1 MLVQTIN
8 ALNNSKVPVGTLYII
23 NLLALAWVRKISSD
37 EMLAGDLARLCNRG
51 DRDIQYIRLNSFKG
65 NEGWVVDNL
74 KEKGMFS
81 LAPNLGVGTLVKL
94 LDVPNGEVLRYVR
107 EEFAHDKIP
116 VNMGVSNI
124 LFSPYQVIRLIIR
137 SAVSESAVIAM
148 LTKFS
153 QITALNTEDVR
164 ADYLL
169 TFKSKVSTNVSMTPE
184 AARKLLFS
192 EDVQSISMR
201 SPANSQK

>member
-23 NLLALAWVRKISSD
+23 NLLALAWVKKITSD
-37 EMLAGDLARLCNRG
+37 DMLVGDLARLCNRG

-94 LDVPNGEVLRYVR
+94 LDAPNGDVLRYIR

-116 VNMGVSNI
+116 VNMGVANL

-137 SAVSESAVIAM
+137 SAPSETAVIAM
-148 LTKFS
+148 LAKFS

-169 TFKSKVSTNVSMTPE
+169 TFKSKVSTTVSMTPE

-192 EDVQSISMR
+192 EDVQSISMY
-201 SPANSQK
+201 SPANPQK